1 MTKYIYNSIVLSILL
16 HSLTFFL
23 MMITFKNSIVDSK
36 TLTYITII
44 EEKAKFSSSESA
56 DKPTKKSEL
65 LRETQPAKKTPDRIN
80 QPSKDNSKILEER
93 IMALKAKKKVIESAK
108 VSISKS
114 EDTKSEI
121 SAKAGNI
128 MEGNSKTYLALISN
142 LIREKWNIPEAVPKN
157 LEAIVTVKIFNN
169 GQTIIEGFEKKSG
182 NTLFDSSVVRA
193 INNANPLPPPG
204 KEIVVGLRFKP

>member
-93 IMALKAKKKVIESAK
+93 IMALQAKKKVIESAK